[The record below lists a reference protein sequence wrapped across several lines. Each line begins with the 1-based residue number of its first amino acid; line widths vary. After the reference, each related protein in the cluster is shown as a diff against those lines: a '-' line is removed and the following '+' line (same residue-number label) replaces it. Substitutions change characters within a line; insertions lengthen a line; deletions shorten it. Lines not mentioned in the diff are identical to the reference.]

1 MRAIGSPAREWP
13 TTSILG
19 LTLSELSE
27 ATAIY
32 TALLPPS
39 AYEVSI
45 GYRSRTGA
53 LLRVDGV
60 ARGAFDREHREVVL
74 PPALRERML
83 TLEVERFSL
92 PTNLLPSGPGL
103 RWDWINWRARARPS
117 DRVRIDAHHGA
128 NASPPQPR
136 NPAVLWGHSHLDVAW
151 LWTYADTRRK
161 ATRTFANAVSLLE
174 AHPSFVFMQSQP
186 QLYQFV
192 REQDIELF
200 TRVERLAREGRFDPD
215 VAALWVESDCN
226 LPSGESL
233 LRQMLAA
240 QRFCLERF
248 GSEPA
253 IAWLPDTFGFAR
265 TLPTLLAHAGI
276 AYFATT
282 KLQWN
287 DTTRFP
293 YPQFLWRGPDGS
305 EVVAACIDHMDGGCG
320 TIRRSIA
327 RRRREPLVVGYG
339 DGGGGPTGSQL
350 AAAAGIGEW
359 QRPRHWFECVAARRS
374 SLPVH
379 DDELYLEY
387 HRGVYTTHRDV
398 KSHNAALE
406 RRLRDLEEQA
416 AWCVA
421 VRVPAQSFAPV
432 LAALRQA
439 WKIVLRNQFHDVLPG
454 TAIAAVYADAREE
467 YATAHALLDRAEVQL
482 NAMLPR
488 PAHGPMPP
496 SPCEPVVAGDRY
508 IFENEIVRAVVT
520 PTGTIAELTLRDDSR
535 NLVRIANQL
544 ALYDDRPSR
553 WEAWNI
559 DAGYERSRRLADAR
573 QASVSNGGLEIPF
586 EVGRSPATMRLE
598 LRSGEPCLRVHLA
611 IDWSERRKL
620 LRQEN
625 DVMGGAQSVLY
636 GAPHGVVERSAR
648 GGTPHDRARFEVPGQ
663 RFALLR
669 AAGDAAFACFA
680 LDTYGWSARVTD
692 GTLRLGHS
700 LLRAT
705 TWPDPAADR
714 GEQQL
719 TWAYAPLRN
728 PTIARVEQLW
738 ERFAGRSGV
747 RLFES
752 KAPSVLV
759 VACKPAEDGD
769 GVIVR
774 VRECDGVAQSFAL
787 RCGGRMHEAY
797 PIDALERTTAGSV
810 GIQDESLV
818 AEIGG
823 FALRSF
829 RVRF

>member
-1 MRAIGSPAREWP
+1 MQ
-13 TTSILG
+13 LG

-27 ATAIY
+27 ATAVY
-32 TALLPPS
+32 STLLPPS
-39 AYEVSI
+39 AREVTV

-53 LLRVDGV
+53 LLRVDGL
-60 ARGAFDREHREVVL
+60 ARGAFDREHCEVVV

-92 PTNLLPSGPGL
+92 PTNLLPAGPGL
-103 RWDWINWRARARPS
+103 RWDWINRRARARPS
-117 DRVRIDAHHGA
+117 DRLRVELHGSA
-128 NASPPQPR
+128 NAPAAPPD
-136 NPAVLWGHSHLDVAW
+136 NPVVLWGHSHLDVAW

-174 AHPSFVFMQSQP
+174 THPSFVFMQSQP
-186 QLYQFV
+186 QLYEFV
-192 REQDIELF
+192 REQDNELF
-200 TRVERLAREGRFDPD
+200 ERVEVLAREGRFDAD

-240 QRFCLERF
+240 HRFCLERF
-248 GSEPA
+248 GSEPV

-276 AYFATT
+276 GYFATT

-293 YPQFLWRGPDGS
+293 HPQFLWRGPDGS
-305 EVVAACIDHMDGGCG
+305 EVIAACIDHMDGGCG

-339 DGGGGPTGSQL
+339 DGGGGPTASQL
-350 AAAAGIGEW
+350 AAAASIGKWE
-359 QRPRHWFECVAARRS
+359 RPRRWFERVAAMRS

-387 HRGVYTTHRDV
+387 HRGVYTTHHDV

-421 VRVPAQSFAPV
+421 VRAPAQAFAPA
-432 LAALRQA
+432 LAALRQT
-439 WKIVLRNQFHDVLPG
+439 WTIVLRNQFHDVLPG
-454 TAIAAVYADAREE
+454 TSIAAVYADAREE
-467 YATAHALLDRAEVQL
+467 YATAHALLDRAETQL

-488 PAHGPMPP
+488 PAQGPVPP
-496 SPCEPVVAGDRY
+496 LSCDPVDAGDRY
-508 IFENEIVRAVVT
+508 LFENEVVRAVVT
-520 PTGTIAELTLRDDSR
+520 PTGTITQLTLRDNSR
-535 NLVRIANQL
+535 NLVRIANVL
-544 ALYDDRPSR
+544 AFYDDRPKR

-559 DAGYERSRRLADAR
+559 DAGYERSRRLPVAHR
-573 QASVSNGGLEIPF
+573 PRVSDGGLEIPF
-586 EVGRSPATMRLE
+586 DVGRSAATMRLE
-598 LRSGEPCLRVHLA
+598 LRSGEPFLRVHLA
-611 IDWSERRKL
+611 IEWCERRKL

-625 DVMGGAQSVLY
+625 DLVGCAESVLY

-648 GGTPHDRARFEVPGQ
+648 AANPQGRARFEVPGQ

-669 AAGDAAFACFA
+669 AADDAGGFACFA
-680 LDTYGWSARVTD
+680 LDTYGWSARIVD
-692 GTLRLGHS
+692 GAVRLGHS

-705 TWPDPAADR
+705 TWPDPGADR

-719 TWAYAPLRN
+719 SWAYAPLRDS
-728 PTIARVEQLW
+728 TVAGVERLW
-738 ERFAGRSGV
+738 EWVAGRSGV

-752 KAPSVLV
+752 EEPSVLV

-774 VRECDGVAQSFAL
+774 VRECNGVARSFAV
-787 RCGGRMHEAY
+787 RCGGRMREAH
-797 PIDALERTTAGSV
+797 PIDALERATAGTV
-810 GIQDESLV
+810 GIEGELLV
-818 AEIGG
+818 ADIGG